1 MKESQIMLIQYLSG
15 VLILVLGALHFLAIS
30 ALAPTADK
38 VLYYYKTGGVHN
50 LTNGTLYYYNVT
62 KIYTSLAW
70 GSVFELLLTF
80 LVFHIFNG
88 FRIVLSEQFPGGRS
102 EKIITYAMIIV
113 ALVVFV
119 WGTRTIVLMLY
130 GGGV

>member
-1 MKESQIMLIQYLSG
+1 M
-15 VLILVLGALHFLAIS
+15 
-30 ALAPTADK
+30 
-38 VLYYYKTGGVHN
+38 HN

-102 EKIITYAMIIV
+102 EKIITYAMIVV